1 MKIKG
6 TVYVELALYLGLGL
20 SVLLVWDAVLEQMH
34 HGELLLIAGGLVR
47 DEAIFEGVFL
57 VFFVPCVVVRHLPF
71 LAVSVLVYLCRF
83 VIFDRLC
90 VGLIR
95 HRQQQGMR
103 MSYPASPVVCA
114 NDNDVL
120 EHFVVVVSPF
130 AY

>member
-71 LAVSVLVYLCRF
+71 FAVSVVVLFLCRF
-83 VIFDRLC
+83 VVFDRLC

-103 MSYPASPVVCA
+103 MSCPAPPRRVC
-114 NDNDVL
+114 
-120 EHFVVVVSPF
+120 E
-130 AY
+130 

>member
-1 MKIKG
+1 MPPPLVPFCFISNSYYMKIKG

-71 LAVSVLVYLCRF
+71 LAVSVVVF
-83 VIFDRLC
+83 IFA
-90 VGLIR
+90 VSWSLI
-95 HRQQQGMR
+95 
-103 MSYPASPVVCA
+103 VCA
-114 NDNDVL
+114 L
-120 EHFVVVVSPF
+120 
-130 AY
+130 A